1 MPPSDHERRRVALRL
16 ATADY
21 DALVSVAAA
30 SGVTVQGLL
39 EAMLHRITM
48 RVEQVGHHDVSRW
61 PPAAIDW
68 NSVLGH
74 ARQIDTERRA
84 RA

>member
-1 MPPSDHERRRVALRL
+1 MPSGDHERRRVALRL
-16 ATADY
+16 ATDDY
-21 DALVSVAAA
+21 DALLSIAAV

-48 RVEQVGHHDVSRW
+48 RVEQVGHSDVSEW
-61 PPAAIDW
+61 PPVPVDW
-68 NSVLGH
+68 KSVLGH